1 MSKTI
6 GKRIILNK
14 NIYNFLLNEFNEL
27 KTSQEQSE
35 QELLGLAV
43 EKNIKLLND
52 MPNLDKETLTLLK
65 LVCNSAK
72 IINKENE
79 ILSKLKSELKK
90 IYNEVGELV

>member
-6 GKRIILNK
+6 GKRIILDK
-14 NIYNFLLNEFNEL
+14 NIYNTLLNEFDEL

-52 MPNLDKETLTLLK
+52 IPKLDKETLTLLK

-79 ILSKLKSELKK
+79 ILSRLKNELKK